1 MNDALKHLNRV
12 LRVYGS
18 FVNNEEGELVS
29 HIMPKGFSVKML
41 TETGQ
46 QALQGFQGIEANG
59 FTITRVTW
67 DYENYLIISQR
78 ISGGII
84 SVLCDKSIS
93 MPLLNLTFNLVIK
106 KIESIMES
114 GSVEPVI
121 EEEEIKEKLPVGTA
135 VEPKFFDLIEVHLAK
150 FIGPMA
156 TIMVDEGINEMRE
169 ERDNFPISK
178 ISDLVKVVS
187 KKINN
192 QKKQEEFL
200 ALMIDPVDELI
211 KRSKPNED

>member
-18 FVNNEEGELVS
+18 FVNNEEGELVA

-78 ISGGII
+78 INGGII

>member
-1 MNDALKHLNRV
+1 MEDALKHLNRV

-18 FVNNEEGELVS
+18 FVNNEEGELIS
-29 HIMPKGFSVKML
+29 HMMPKGFTVKIL
-41 TETGQ
+41 RETGQ
-46 QALQGFQGIEANG
+46 QILQGFQGIESSG
-59 FTITRVTW
+59 FDINSVIW
-67 DYENYLIISQR
+67 DYENYLIIAQR
-78 ISGGII
+78 INGGVI

-106 KIESIMES
+106 KIETIIES
-114 GSVEPVI
+114 GEATSI
-121 EEEEIKEKLPVGTA
+121 EEEDIPKEELPPGTG

-156 TIMVDEGINEMRE
+156 TIMVDEAITEMRE

-187 KKINN
+187 KKITN

-200 ALMIDPVDELI
+200 ALMIDPVDELL
-211 KRSKPNED
+211 KRSKQNEG

>member
-1 MNDALKHLNRV
+1 MKNALKHLNRV

-18 FVNNEEGELVS
+18 FVNNEEGELVA
-29 HIMPKGFSVKML
+29 HIMPRGFTAKML

-59 FTITRVTW
+59 FTINRVTW

-78 ISGGII
+78 TSGGII
-84 SVLCDKSIS
+84 TILCDRSIS
-93 MPLLNLTFNLVIK
+93 MPLLNLTFNLVTK
-106 KIESIMES
+106 KIETIMES
-114 GSVEPVI
+114 GAVEPVI
-121 EEEEIKEKLPVGTA
+121 VEEEEKEVLPMGTA

-169 ERDNFPISK
+169 DRDNFPISK

-200 ALMIDPVDELI
+200 ALMIDPVDELL

>member
-18 FVNNEEGELVS
+18 FVNNEEGELVA

-200 ALMIDPVDELI
+200 ALMIDPVEELI